1 MKFRFLILSISG
13 ILSAQANAL
22 AIDNMLYFIHKANS
36 TKIELINNESR
47 KAFIKIGM
55 SKIEVKDNSLHET
68 ELSSRNIN
76 DWNITLTPS
85 KTIMEPKQ
93 AKSISVHYNCFKNCD
108 RAKDEIYK
116 LSILPVPYGEDG
128 KLTDVKLGFGFA
140 PYVIVPAID
149 QNPSY
154 SIKYTKDKKGIIFS
168 NTGNTFLNAVID
180 ICKKEINKQCN
191 ISHRMLPGRTKTFKL
206 NDEVQKLNSIK
217 FYVVNYDESYKN
229 ITVIHK

>member
-1 MKFRFLILSISG
+1 MKFRFIVLSVVAV
-13 ILSAQANAL
+13 LSAQVNAL
-22 AIDNMLYFIHKANS
+22 AIDNMLYFIGKSNS
-36 TKIELINNESR
+36 TKIDLINNESR
-47 KAFIKIGM
+47 KAYIKTTM
-55 SKIEVKDNSLHET
+55 SKIDVKNNKLYET
-68 ELSSRNIN
+68 ELSSENIS
-76 DWNITLTPS
+76 DWNVTLTPS
-85 KTIMEPKQ
+85 RTIMEPKQ
-93 AKSISVHYNCFKNCD
+93 AKSISVRFNCAKNCN
-108 RAKDEIYK
+108 RAVDEIYK

-140 PYVIVPAID
+140 PYVIVPAAE
-149 QNPSY
+149 QKPSY
-154 SIKYTKDKKGIIFS
+154 NIEYTKDKKGIIFS

-180 ICKKEINKQCN
+180 ICKKDVNKQCN